1 MKKIILGLLIFSI
14 YSIAGKYDKVRISP
28 NTSYIYVYHKG
39 KAVKV
44 HRIQDIK
51 HKLVGEYTKLYRP
64 KQYIQPVKIT
74 RKIKTIGEIELLKFM
89 EDKSNSK
96 QGIVIDL
103 REKYQYLEESIPS
116 SSNIP
121 FGIKDKPEKLEKVLS
136 IFGAKRDANGK
147 LDTSEALDIAFYCDG
162 LWSNKSAII
171 INKFIDLG
179 YPINKLY
186 YYRGGFQMWKI
197 LGLTTVSNN

>member
-1 MKKIILGLLIFSI
+1 MKKIILSLLIFSI

-28 NTSYIYVYHKG
+28 DTSYIYVYHKG
-39 KAVKV
+39 KAVKI
-44 HRIQDIK
+44 HRIQDTK

-64 KQYIQPVKIT
+64 NQYIQPVKLSK
-74 RKIKTIGEIELLKFM
+74 KIKTIAEIELLKFM

-103 REKYQYLEESIPS
+103 RNKVQYKQESIPS
-116 SSNIP
+116 ASNIP
-121 FGIKDKPEKLEKVLS
+121 FEIKDNPEKLKKVLA
-136 IFGAKRDANGK
+136 IFGAVRDENGK
-147 LDTSEALDIAFYCDG
+147 LDATNALDIAFHCDG
-162 LWSNKSAII
+162 LWSNKSAVI
-171 INKFIDLG
+171 INEFIKLG
-179 YPINKLY
+179 YPANKIY

>member
-1 MKKIILGLLIFSI
+1 MKKIILGLLLFSL
-14 YSIAGKYDKVRISP
+14 YSSAGKYDKVRISP
-28 NTSYIYVYHKG
+28 DTSYIYVYHKG
-39 KAVKV
+39 KAVKI
-44 HRIQDIK
+44 HRIQNIK
-51 HKLVGEYTKLYRP
+51 HKLIGEYTELYKP
-64 KQYIQPVKIT
+64 NKYIQPAKIS

-103 REKYQYLEESIPS
+103 REKAQYLQESIPS

-121 FGIKDKPEKLEKVLS
+121 FEIRNKPEKLEKVLS

-171 INKFIDLG
+171 IKEFIKLG
-179 YPINKLY
+179 YPANKIY